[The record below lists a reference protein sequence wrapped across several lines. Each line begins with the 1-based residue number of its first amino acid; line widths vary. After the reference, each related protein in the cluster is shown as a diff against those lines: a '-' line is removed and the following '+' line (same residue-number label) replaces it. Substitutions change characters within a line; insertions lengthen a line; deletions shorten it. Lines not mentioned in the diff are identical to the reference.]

1 MINENKRDIKNVTVI
16 GFLQEK
22 FANSK
27 SYMLRSC
34 AMVIMVNTKSRRGK
48 CT

>member
-1 MINENKRDIKNVTVI
+1 MGDGEWMAR
-16 GFLQEK
+16 LRA
-22 FANSK
+22 FASSGVWPSGGGN
-27 SYMLRSC
+27 MLRSC